1 MVLWASAFPAIT
13 VAVAGLGPA
22 GLSVVRLSV
31 ASLALALAAPVLKV
45 RRPRWRDLPLIAL
58 CGLAGMTAY
67 QLLLNLGERVV
78 PPGTASL
85 LVATAP
91 VFAGVLAACFL
102 GERQSARQW
111 AGSAVALAGTAVIAA
126 SHGLAVG
133 TASLVVLAAAVVQA
147 IYHAGSKPLLARYT
161 AFEVTAYAMWA
172 GTVFLLPWSGVAAGA
187 VSRAPAGAL
196 GAAVFLGV
204 APSALGFALWAYALG
219 RMNVGRATVSLYLV
233 PAVAIVVSLVWL
245 GQVPSLQVL
254 GGGVVTLAGV
264 ALAVRRPA
272 RRAAPATATASSR
285 VSAMCADD
293 METGGP
299 PPVLHDFEPRVTV
312 DLEPVDAVTVTTLM
326 DNVTDVF
333 MPDQGPARRP
343 GPPGGR
349 RPVAT
354 MEGGEAF
361 EALLAEHGFSALVT
375 VTKNGT
381 AHRILFDTGV
391 SPDGMVENMRRLQID
406 PSEIEAIV
414 CSHGHFD
421 HTTGLDGLIRRL
433 GTVNLPVLIHPQFWR
448 RRRVLLPGR
457 EPREIPSTS
466 RRALAGAGFEVIEEE
481 QPSFLFGRSVLVTG
495 EVPRTTGYEPGFP
508 PQQAWLGGAWEPDP
522 LVLDDQALI
531 VDVRDKGLLVI
542 TGCGHAGVV
551 NICRYARRL
560 AKDRPLYAVMG
571 GFHLNGPIFEPLIP
585 RVLDDLGAL
594 APQVIV
600 PAHCTGWRAQHA
612 MGARFGEAFI
622 PNTVGTRFEL

>member
-1 MVLWASAFPAIT
+1 VVLWASAFPAIT

-22 GLSVVRLSV
+22 ALSVVRLSV

-45 RRPRWRDLPLIAL
+45 RRPRRRDLPLIAL

-67 QLLLNLGERVV
+67 QLLLNLGEQVV

-85 LVATAP
+85 LVSTAP

-102 GERQSARQW
+102 GERSSARQW

-147 IYHAGSKPLLARYT
+147 IYHVGSKPLLARYT
-161 AFEVTAYAMWA
+161 GFEVTAYAMWA

-187 VSRAPAGAL
+187 VSRASAGAL

-219 RMNVGRATVSLYLV
+219 RMNVGRATLSLYLV
-233 PAVAIVVSLVWL
+233 PAAAIVVSLVWL
-245 GQVPSLQVL
+245 GQVPSLLVL

-264 ALAVRRPA
+264 ALAARRPQPP
-272 RRAAPATATASSR
+272 AAPSPASSR
-285 VSAMCADD
+285 VSDMCADD
-293 METGGP
+293 MDTGGP

-312 DLEPVDAVTVTTLM
+312 DLEPVDAVTVTALM

-333 MPDQGPARRP
+333 MPDQGPAHRP
-343 GPPGGR
+343 PPMAAR

-354 MEGGEAF
+354 MEGGTALD
-361 EALLAEHGFSALVT
+361 ALLAEHGFSVLVT

-381 AHRILFDTGV
+381 GHRILFDTGT
-391 SPDGMVENMRRLQID
+391 SPDGVVENMRRLGID
-406 PSEIEAIV
+406 PSDIEVIV

-421 HTTGLDGLIRRL
+421 HTTGLDGLVRRL
-433 GTVNLPVLIHPQFWR
+433 GAANLPVLIHPQFWR

-457 EPREIPSTS
+457 DPIEIPSTS
-466 RRALAGAGFEVIEEE
+466 RRALMEAGFEVIEEE

-508 PQQAWLGGAWEPDP
+508 PQQAWLGGGWEPDP

-542 TGCGHAGVV
+542 TGCGHAGIV

-571 GFHLNGPIFEPLIP
+571 GFHLNGPVFEPLIP